1 MNKGESFM
9 FKSKKDDYL
18 ETRVGIKRDLK
29 EGETSLLT
37 LTNRSLHP
45 ENQRTAFYIKYDKEF
60 YHVYD
65 DLKNSTSFI
74 NQVNSSLVDLINK
87 EMKKAK
93 KPKYIII
100 YCPVIMDKETPHI
113 SVWNTE
119 KKDFGLYDF
128 ELEEKLDNLFLKFA
142 KEEKLIYV

>member
-1 MNKGESFM
+1 M
-9 FKSKKDDYL
+9 FKSKQDDYL
-18 ETRVGIKRDLK
+18 KTHVNTKSNLK

-45 ENQRTAFYIKYDKEF
+45 ENQRTAFYIKYDKKF

-65 DLKNSTSFI
+65 DLKNSISFI
-74 NQVNSSLVDLINK
+74 NQVNSSLVDSINK
-87 EMKKAK
+87 ELKKAK

-119 KKDFGLYDF
+119 KKDFGLYEFD
-128 ELEEKLDNLFLKFA
+128 LDEKLDKDFMRYAREDKR
-142 KEEKLIYV
+142 IYV